1 MAIEKKTFLFNA
13 KNGVFTANI
22 TETLKQDQFILDKLD
37 TSKFKIKE
45 VEFDNETHYW
55 SGDLEQFPL
64 HKQLNVI
71 IDMLDKSEIPNTEKF
86 TKLKDLIKVVKEE
99 TKQQKKVYEED
110 DAFEYTTIKEEIA
123 KADKLKDL

>member
-45 VEFDNETHYW
+45 VEFDNETHY
-55 SGDLEQFPL
+55 
-64 HKQLNVI
+64 
-71 IDMLDKSEIPNTEKF
+71 
-86 TKLKDLIKVVKEE
+86 
-99 TKQQKKVYEED
+99 
-110 DAFEYTTIKEEIA
+110 
-123 KADKLKDL
+123 